1 MTYYRSSYS
10 FFSQKWAIDLQ
21 KQLSSRIT
29 GTNRYRRSLLT
40 FIAVLKKRPMMS
52 DVGMRKF
59 ETCQ

>member
-1 MTYYRSSYS
+1 MTYYRTYLV
-10 FFSQKWAIDLQ
+10 FLSQKLAIDLQ
-21 KQLSSRIT
+21 KQLSSRT
-29 GTNRYRRSLLT
+29 AGTNRYRRSLLT

>member
-1 MTYYRSSYS
+1 MTKYRTSFS
-10 FFSQKWAIDLQ
+10 FFESKLAIDLQ

-40 FIAVLKKRPMMS
+40 FITVLKKRPMMS